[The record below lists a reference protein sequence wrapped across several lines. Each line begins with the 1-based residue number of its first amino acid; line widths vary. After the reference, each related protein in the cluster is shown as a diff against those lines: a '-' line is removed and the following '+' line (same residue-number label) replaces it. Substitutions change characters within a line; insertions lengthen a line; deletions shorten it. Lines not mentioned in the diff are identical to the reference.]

1 VGSAAKIRPCWFYFG
16 TTEVVAE
23 KLDFR
28 AKNIRLEKTSML
40 CMLP

>member
-1 VGSAAKIRPCWFYFG
+1 VGSAAKVHPCWFCFG
-16 TTEVVAE
+16 SAEVVAE

-40 CMLP
+40 CTLA